1 MAGKEDTGFVTVF
14 VTASSLDEASRIAR
28 TMVEERLA
36 ACGNIIPQLRS
47 IYRWQDEIHDEPE
60 VLLVLK
66 TSSALFES
74 LRSRV
79 LELHSYDVPEII
91 ALPVE
96 AGHEPYLDWIVE
108 NTKS

>member
-1 MAGKEDTGFVTVF
+1 MADKDNTGFVTVF
-14 VTASSLDEASRIAR
+14 ITTASLDEAAMIAR
-28 TMVEERLA
+28 TMVAERLA

-96 AGHEPYLDWIVE
+96 AGHEAYLDWIIE